1 MTAILAWLE
10 SLLPRIAVNLLARV
24 FSDWRHDGNQR
35 DLGAAQQS
43 NKEAVEL
50 EKRGRESDEIER
62 RVETASDEELDRIL
76 EGKK

>member
-1 MTAILAWLE
+1 MPGWLE
-10 SLLPRIAVNLLARV
+10 GLIPKIVASFLARWIK
-24 FSDWRHDGNQR
+24 DWRRDGDLR

>member
-1 MTAILAWLE
+1 MELVAYIVGKFL
-10 SLLPRIAVNLLARV
+10 SLI
-24 FSDWRHDGNQR
+24 FKDWRHDGNQR